1 MADHKHSHASCESCE
16 TFKNEEKE
24 KLKQDLKNCA
34 AARSAAEDEKKA
46 NLEKTALEAE
56 EKIEKMKKQLM
67 AFQLA
72 TVVGVTILG
81 QEAFDKIFSKVEEV
95 KSVQSKITGMT
106 SGGESEDKSS
116 GKTEKPKTGTKSVG
130 FNGFSSKNQ
139 FDMSQLSRF
148 DNRIVITDEK
158 FDQNKPWTPSETT
171 IASSITTSGTQIL
184 VDPPISQPPSS
195 TFITN
200 YNFPVVVMDV
210 PTIVASLQYNLL
222 PFQDS
227 PFAFGKEQTNI
238 TPVPTPNSLSVFALS
253 LINQPRRR
261 MI

>member
-34 AARSAAEDEKKA
+34 ASREAAETEKKA
-46 NLEKTALEAE
+46 QLEKTALEAE

-81 QEAFDKIFSKVEEV
+81 QEAFDKLFSKVEEV

-106 SGGESEDKSS
+106 SGGESEEKSLE
-116 GKTEKPKTGTKSVG
+116 KTEKPKIGTKSVG

-139 FDMSQLSRF
+139 FDMTQFSRF
-148 DNRIVITDEK
+148 DNRIVITDNK
-158 FDQNKPWTPSETT
+158 LDQNAPWTPSETT
-171 IASSITTSGTQIL
+171 IASAITTSGTKIL

-195 TFITN
+195 PSVTN
-200 YNFPVVVMDV
+200 YDFPVVVMDV
-210 PTIVASLQYNLL
+210 PTVVASLQYDLL

-227 PFAFGKEQTNI
+227 PFAFGQGGTEI
-238 TPVPTPNSLSVFALS
+238 SPIPTPSSVSVFALS